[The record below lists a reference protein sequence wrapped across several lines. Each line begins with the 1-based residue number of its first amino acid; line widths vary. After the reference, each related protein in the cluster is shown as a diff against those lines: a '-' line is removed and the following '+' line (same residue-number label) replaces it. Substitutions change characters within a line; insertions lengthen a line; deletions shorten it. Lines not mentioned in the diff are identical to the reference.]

1 MILLLTSCSLLRD
14 TFELTVVFPN
24 ADGLTTYSN
33 VILNGLEIGQVKELK
48 IGNSTEIITTL
59 TFDKDYEFPTDTKFI
74 VVKNLFGSG
83 TVQIVPGTA
92 KDIIKKGQRLT
103 GEIEIKE
110 NTIKQAS
117 INILDDFS
125 GLVKK
130 QDSILIELRRLN
142 NNLEKQNKN
151 K

>member
-1 MILLLTSCSLLRD
+1 LLRD

>member
-1 MILLLTSCSLLRD
+1 MLRD